1 MGRRKTVQLPVTL
14 DRQIAVLDAYHGAA
28 GPAHVFQGRIHN
40 GPALIGELMVA
51 GESDPGFFGLPIRL
65 TIGQKVEDGDDV
77 RAIRAKAEELWQ
89 ECREQARTNP
99 SRAAELREKYLR
111 AIDGRLLENPLVRV
125 KAYGRKGA
133 DRAEDEA
140 LRKLNHR
147 SIIRRYARLI
157 DPTLGACLFTEAFRG
172 KTLEHIVRRR
182 GEKRLGPLP
191 LAAVAH
197 IGCQLAQALTHAH
210 QHGVVHGDLQPAN
223 VLVEDPSEEDVR
235 QGRAKGIVKIGAF
248 GVCVPA
254 TVETLPFLSPEQLD
268 GCVPTFHTDVY
279 QLGTTLWVLAAG
291 RLPYEPASR
300 DDLKMRLSSTDP
312 HPNRV
317 HHFRAEVSPK
327 LEAVIEAAREKDPR
341 KRWPLPRV
349 LEELTQ
355 LYSSKVFT
363 LDDAPRSSIAE
374 ELLARAQTNVALRDF
389 FRATET
395 LDLAADFMGGVA
407 GEVRKRHETLVKQV
421 EPHRAS
427 IEALKKVHKQHIAP
441 VDQLMEELYERY
453 GKGKPILRD
462 EDKGVMLEADGNVVI
477 EKRSLID
484 YILQHTSAAIGELGK
499 IDGERVGDMYR
510 KMVDRASSQEEACS
524 DLVAR
529 MVKFGEDYIRRGQQV

>member
-1 MGRRKTVQLPVTL
+1 MPITL
-14 DRQIAVLDAYHGAA
+14 DRQIAVLDAYHGTV

-65 TIGQKVEDGDDV
+65 TIGQKVEDAEDV
-77 RAIRAKAEELWQ
+77 RSIRVKAEQLWQ
-89 ECREQARTNP
+89 ECREQARLNP

-111 AIDGRLLENPLVRV
+111 AIDSRLLENPLVRV

-147 SIIRRYARLI
+147 GIIRRYACFN
-157 DPTLGACLFTEAFRG
+157 DPTLGACLFMEAFRG
-172 KTLEHIVRRR
+172 KTLEHIARRR
-182 GEKRLGPLP
+182 AEKRLGQLP
-191 LAAVAH
+191 LGAVAH

-210 QHGVVHGDLQPAN
+210 QHGVVHGDLQPSN

-235 QGRAKGIVKIGAF
+235 KGRAKGIVKIGAF
-248 GVCVPA
+248 GVSVPA
-254 TVETLPFLSPEQLD
+254 TLETLPFLSPEQLE
-268 GCVPTFHTDVY
+268 GRIPTFHTDVY
-279 QLGTTLWVLAAG
+279 QLGTTLWVLATG

-300 DDLKMRLSSTDP
+300 DELKMRLSSTDP

-317 HHFRAEVSPK
+317 HHFRGEVSPK
-327 LEAVIEAAREKDPR
+327 LEAVIEAAREKDPK
-341 KRWPLPRV
+341 KRWPLAKV

-363 LDDAPRSSIAE
+363 LDDGPRSSIAE

-389 FRATET
+389 FRAGET
-395 LDLAADFMGGVA
+395 LDLAGDFMSGVTGDRA

-421 EPHRAS
+421 EPHRAA

-441 VDQLMEELYERY
+441 VDHLMEELYERY

-484 YILQHTSAAIGELGK
+484 YILQHTSAAITELGK
-499 IDGERVGDMYR
+499 IDGELVGDMYR

-529 MVKFGEDYIRRGQQV
+529 MVKFGEDYIRKGQRV